1 MPKKSPKEKKTSMD
15 SKNENVMRVNQ
26 RSGYK
31 KLLESIVLKNTAA
44 NPAPRSV
51 YTPIPMIQNADEHDP
66 GGGRFTAITA
76 TEDIQLFSLFPAIAC
91 IASIS
96 SENDSSCRIAHGTS
110 PLPLPDLTQPMS

>member
-66 GGGRFTAITA
+66 GGGAIY
-76 TEDIQLFSLFPAIAC
+76 C
-91 IASIS
+91 
-96 SENDSSCRIAHGTS
+96 NYCH
-110 PLPLPDLTQPMS
+110 